1 MPQRC
6 LIAKICQMG
15 KSAKLHSQKHLVCS
29 LRLKISNFMERANA
43 TEAQWPDDAILRKI
57 DVTRQM
63 IPRGHSPVFIKANV
77 YVKLVKE
84 KEGMVMKAAAIAAT
98 A

>member
-1 MPQRC
+1 MPQIC

-15 KSAKLHSQKHLVCS
+15 KLAKLHSQKYLVCS
-29 LRLKISNFMERANA
+29 LRLNIGNLMKGANA

-63 IPRGHSPVFIKANV
+63 IPRGHSPVFVKANE
-77 YVKLVKE
+77 YVRPIKE
-84 KEGMVMKAAAIAAT
+84 KEARL
-98 A
+98 